1 DHRQRW
7 SLPEGEAAHRV
18 EHRAGLF
25 EARGSAVEHE
35 HDDVGALQQ
44 EPAAPRQHGLTRHRD
59 QLTAKL
65 LSLDDAALELQP
77 IQVDGAATGVAGGK
91 QLAAPVLS
99 EKAAELLQVGG
110 FSGEA

>member
-1 DHRQRW
+1 
-7 SLPEGEAAHRV
+7 
-18 EHRAGLF
+18 
-25 EARGSAVEHE
+25 
-35 HDDVGALQQ
+35 
-44 EPAAPRQHGLTRHRD
+44 

-99 EKAAELLQVGG
+99 EKAAEVLQVGG
-110 FSGEA
+110 FSGEARSVVDDVHDDAFGCFVVERQGNSEAWCVLPGSRRAARSCSVWGTAPCR